1 MKKLKKNNKD
11 KIDQMIKRNLGGMF
25 MIAEKKSKTSEKVK
39 VRNFVKQLEKQKRQ
53 QIKCVLINK
62 SEENEK
68 KILNMN
74 LRVKEKKK
82 IEGKNIT
89 SLNMKLE
96 M

>member
-1 MKKLKKNNKD
+1 
-11 KIDQMIKRNLGGMF
+11 MIKRNLGGMF
-25 MIAEKKSKTSEKVK
+25 MIAEKKSKISEKVK
-39 VRNFVKQLEKQKRQ
+39 VRNCVKQLEKKKRQ

-74 LRVKEKKK
+74 LRVKAKKK
-82 IEGKNIT
+82 IEWKNIT